1 MKLKTTRYQRK
12 VDGAVTKRSRAPWLH
27 TAPNNSPLPPTNPR
41 TSEGR
46 ACSSNATTPRGLTYL
61 AGVKRSSWW
70 CHFGLAALVGALFF
84 HVAPLY
90 AQMPFYTDDTALTPT
105 KTLHFEI
112 FDEYD
117 GLQSSQFP
125 DERQN
130 TANFKINVSPYSHI
144 ELDVDV
150 PYLAIQRAA
159 GSDSSHGIGDTNMGA
174 KWNFPARSDPSA
186 ATFAM
191 SFYVEFPTG
200 SATRG
205 LGSGL
210 TDYWLNFILQKTLSE
225 TTRING
231 NLGILFAGN
240 TSTGAVGIQTR
251 RGQVYTGG
259 ISMLHDVTPRLT
271 LGGEL
276 YGGVSDGAGG
286 DKTQLQAM
294 LGAQYAI
301 RDGLTLCLGV
311 LGGKYGATPQ
321 IGGQLG
327 IAVDLPYGI
336 H

>member
-1 MKLKTTRYQRK
+1 VK
-12 VDGAVTKRSRAPWLH
+12 SR
-27 TAPNNSPLPPTNPR
+27 R
-41 TSEGR
+41 FGR
-46 ACSSNATTPRGLTYL
+46 
-61 AGVKRSSWW
+61 
-70 CHFGLAALVGALFF
+70 AALVGALLSNA
-84 HVAPLY
+84 APIF

-105 KTLHFEI
+105 QTLHFEI

-130 TANFKINVSPYSHI
+130 TANFKINMSPLNHL
-144 ELDVDV
+144 ELDLDV
-150 PYLAIQRAA
+150 PYLAIQRAS
-159 GSDSSHGIGDTNMGA
+159 GSDSAQGVGDTNLGA
-174 KWNFPARSDPSA
+174 KWNFPSRSDPHA
-186 ATFAM
+186 VTYAM

-200 SATRG
+200 NAAQG

-210 TDYWLNFILQKTLSE
+210 TDYWLNFILQKPFSE
-225 TTRING
+225 ATRVNV
-231 NLGILFAGN
+231 NLGLLFAGN

-259 ISMLHDVTPRLT
+259 LSVLHDVTSRLT
-271 LGGEL
+271 LGTEI

-301 RDGLTLCLGV
+301 RDGLTLSLGI

-321 IGGQLG
+321 IGGQIG
-327 IAVDLPYGI
+327 IAVDLPYG
-336 H
+336 HH